1 MSLHDKRTPITIIFS
16 SPLVY
21 YVCGWSLAIS
31 RKRVLPEHCSQI
43 WWGGIK
49 WPRRPLDYS
58 AVSFLLL
65 GIWKKAFP
73 VKSKFFLPTVASCLL
88 SCVLSLPYSMCSR
101 QIWDVHVQ
109 LCDAFMSIWPKNRR
123 NISRTL
129 LNLCQDELSR
139 IWKLEDPTKG
149 VLNKVVAECVSLKLS
164 VYFAETSS
172 KIAKWSKIFRVGIS
186 RVTYGKLLLFSLL
199 ELLFLRG

>member
-16 SPLVY
+16 LPLVY

-65 GIWKKAFP
+65 GIWKKALP

-101 QIWDVHVQ
+101 QIWDVYVQ
-109 LCDAFMSIWPKNRR
+109 LCDAFMSIFSAVARHHFACFHLLHLHHFHQDR
-123 NISRTL
+123 IS
-129 LNLCQDELSR
+129 
-139 IWKLEDPTKG
+139 
-149 VLNKVVAECVSLKLS
+149 VLFCVSC
-164 VYFAETSS
+164 VCDTH
-172 KIAKWSKIFRVGIS
+172 WGI
-186 RVTYGKLLLFSLL
+186 
-199 ELLFLRG
+199 